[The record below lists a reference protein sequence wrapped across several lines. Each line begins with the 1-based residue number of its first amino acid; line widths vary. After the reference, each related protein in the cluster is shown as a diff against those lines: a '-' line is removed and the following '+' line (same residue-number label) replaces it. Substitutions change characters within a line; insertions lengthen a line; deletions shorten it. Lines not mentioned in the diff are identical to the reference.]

1 MAQISTRNDINVL
14 SIKQFLGLNENPDG
28 DTKIKDG
35 ELSEMR
41 NFRITQDKHL
51 QIRGG
56 TKTMIALRAA
66 WDALAEKPAG
76 VEEPRFCGAWYGNVG
91 GTKYLV
97 AAYGGVLWNV
107 DMETWS
113 AVELGRCVEDDT
125 HFFGFADKLY
135 MLNGHEYLSW
145 NGAGSFGAVEGYA
158 PIVYTATNP
167 EGKGTLLE
175 NVNRLNGLRRAQ
187 YSPDG
192 TAKDFVLAEL
202 NVDEVLSVEGTD
214 ISWTFAD
221 NKVTFST
228 APTQGT
234 NTITIKYRKGNG
246 ARAEVEAMRFS
257 ELYNGTTDSRVFL
270 YGDGSN
276 KIIYSG
282 LDDQGV
288 ASAEYFPD
296 LYEALIGEANTPVT
310 SLVRHYS
317 KLLAFKTDSAYSIQY
332 GTITLDSGMT
342 TAAFYVLPVNRLLG
356 NEAMGQVKLLEN
368 SPLTLDGKSIYQWVA
383 TSTSGNITNS
393 ETNAKRVSDRVMN
406 TLREFTLKDT
416 KTFNRKNQHEYWF
429 LYGGKALILN
439 YANNTWYVYDNIPFV
454 QMLEVENEVYGFAA
468 DGRVMHFSREYRNDD
483 GADID
488 AYAATGA
495 MDFGR
500 DWQLKYSPQIY
511 VALQPESNA
520 RILVTVESD
529 RRSDYPEKVVASSL
543 ATFNHVDFAHFSFA
557 TNRKP
562 KVQRVKMKVKK
573 ATFYKLIYKSISAS
587 ATATVLQTDIQLR
600 YAGNVK

>member
-35 ELSEMR
+35 ELAEMR
-41 NFRITQDKHL
+41 NFRVTQDKHL

-56 TKTMIALRAA
+56 TKTMIAIRSA
-66 WDALAEKPAG
+66 WDSMASKPAG

-97 AAYGGVLWNV
+97 VAFGGVLWRI
-107 DMETWS
+107 DMETWY
-113 AVELGRCVEDDT
+113 AAEIGRCAQDDT
-125 HFFGFADKLY
+125 HFFGFSNKLY
-135 MLNGHEYLSW
+135 MLNGHEYMVW
-145 NGAGSFGAVEGYA
+145 DGEGAFETVVGYA
-158 PIVYTATNP
+158 PIVYTACTP
-167 EGKGTLLE
+167 EGQGTLLE
-175 NVNRLNGLRRAQ
+175 NVNRLNGLRRVQ

-192 TAKDFVLAEL
+192 TAKDFVIPGPGA
-202 NVDEVLSVEGTD
+202 DEVIEVEGATG
-214 ISWTFAD
+214 WTFAN
-221 NKVTFST
+221 NKVTFNA
-228 APTQGT
+228 APAKGT
-234 NTITIKYRKGNG
+234 NTITVTYRKGNG
-246 ARAEVEAMRFS
+246 ARAEVESMRFS

-282 LDDQGV
+282 LDEHGI

-317 KLLAFKTDSAYSIQY
+317 RLLAFKTDSAYSIQY
-332 GTITLDSGMT
+332 GSITLDSGLT

-356 NEAMGQVKLLEN
+356 NEAMGQAKLLEN

-393 ETNAKRVSDRVMN
+393 ETNAKRVSDRVMS
-406 TLREFTLKDT
+406 TLQEFDLKET

-439 YANNTWYVYDNIPFV
+439 YANNAWYVYDNIHFV
-454 QMLEVENEVYGFAA
+454 HMLEIENEVYGFTAE
-468 DGRVMHFSREYRNDD
+468 GGVMHFSREYRNDD
-483 GADID
+483 GAEID

-511 VALQPESNA
+511 VAVQPESNA

-543 ATFNHVDFAHFSFA
+543 ATFNHVDFSHFSFA

-573 ATFYKLIYKSISAS
+573 ATFYKLIYKSKSAS

>member
-14 SIKQFLGLNENPDG
+14 SIKEFLGLNENPDG
-28 DTKIKDG
+28 DTKIKNG

-51 QIRGG
+51 QIRPG
-56 TKTMIALRAA
+56 TKTMLALNAA
-66 WDALAEKPAG
+66 WIGLTEKPAG

-97 AAYGGVLWNV
+97 AAYGGAVWSV

-113 AVELGRCVEDDT
+113 ATEIGRCVEDDT
-125 HFFGFADKLY
+125 HFFGFANKLY
-135 MLNGHEYLSW
+135 LLNGHEYMSW
-145 NGAGSFGAVEGYA
+145 NGAGSFEVVEGYT
-158 PIVYTATNP
+158 PIVYTATTP
-167 EGKGTLLE
+167 EGQGTLLE

-192 TAKDFVLAEL
+192 EATDFVLAEA
-202 NVDEVLSVEGTD
+202 NVDEVLEVTGTG
-214 ISWTFAD
+214 ISWTFAN
-221 NKVTFST
+221 NKITFTS
-228 APTQGT
+228 APSKGT
-234 NTITIKYRKGNG
+234 NTITIKYRKGSGSRN
-246 ARAEVEAMRFS
+246 EVTAMRYS
-257 ELYNGTTDSRVFL
+257 ELYNGDTDSRVFL

-276 KIIYSG
+276 KILYSG
-282 LDDQGV
+282 IDDTGN

-310 SLVRHYS
+310 ALVRHYS
-317 KLLAFKTDSAYSIQY
+317 RLLAYKSDSTYSVQY
-332 GTITLDSGMT
+332 GTITLESGMN

-356 NEAMGQVKLLEN
+356 NEAMGQARLLEN

-393 ETNAKRVSDRVMN
+393 ETNARRASDRVMS
-406 TLREFTLKDT
+406 TLSAFDLKKT

-429 LYGGKALILN
+429 MYGGTALILN
-439 YANNTWYVYDNIPFV
+439 YANDTWYVYTNVPFV
-454 QMLEVENEVYGFAA
+454 QMLEIENEVYGFTAA
-468 DGRVMHFSREYRNDD
+468 GGIVHVSREYRNDD
-483 GADID
+483 GVDID

-500 DWQLKYSPQIY
+500 DWQLKYSPLIH
-511 VALQPESNA
+511 VALQPEANA
-520 RILVTVESD
+520 RVFVTVESD

-543 ATFNHVDFAHFSFA
+543 ATFSHVDFAHFSFN

-573 ATFYKLIYKSISAS
+573 ATFYKLIYKSKSAS

>member
-1 MAQISTRNDINVL
+1 MAQISTKSDINVL

-35 ELSEMR
+35 ELAEMR

-56 TKTMIALRAA
+56 TKTMIALRSA
-66 WDALAEKPAG
+66 WDALTEKPAG

-97 AAYGGVLWNV
+97 VAYGGVVWSV
-107 DMETWS
+107 DMAAWS
-113 AVELGRCVEDDT
+113 AAEIGRCTQDDT
-125 HFFGFADKLY
+125 HFFGFANKLY
-135 MLNGHEYLSW
+135 MLNGHEYLAWDGTAEFSR
-145 NGAGSFGAVEGYA
+145 VTGYA
-158 PIVYTATNP
+158 PIVYTACTP

-175 NVNRLNGLRRAQ
+175 NVNRLNGLRRIQ

-192 TAKDFVLAEL
+192 EAKDFVIPEAGA
-202 NVDEVLSVEGTD
+202 DEVLEVVGATG
-214 ISWTFAD
+214 WTFAN
-221 NKVTFST
+221 NKVTFNA
-228 APTQGT
+228 APAKGT
-234 NTITIKYRKGNG
+234 NTITVTYRKGNG
-246 ARAEVEAMRFS
+246 ARAEVESMRYS

-282 LDDQGV
+282 LDDQGI

-317 KLLAFKTDSAYSIQY
+317 RLLAFKTDSAYSIQY
-332 GTITLDSGMT
+332 GSITLDSGLA

-356 NEAMGQVKLLEN
+356 NEAMGQAKLLEN

-393 ETNAKRVSDRVMN
+393 ETNAKRVSDRVMSP
-406 TLREFTLKDT
+406 LQEFDLKET

-429 LYGGKALILN
+429 LYGGTALILN
-439 YANNTWYVYDNIPFV
+439 YAADAWYRYTNMDFADMTEIGGE
-454 QMLEVENEVYGFAA
+454 LYGFRS
-468 DGRVMHFSREYRNDD
+468 DGGIVHVSRSYRNDD
-483 GADID
+483 GEDID
-488 AYAATGA
+488 AYAATGS
-495 MDFGR
+495 MDFDK
-500 DWQLKYSPQIY
+500 DWLLKYSPMIF
-511 VALQPESNA
+511 
-520 RILVTVESD
+520 
-529 RRSDYPEKVVASSL
+529 VASVFSGDFQIDTGSL
-543 ATFNHVDFAHFSFA
+543 QQYVEDN
-557 TNRKP
+557 
-562 KVQRVKMKVKK
+562 
-573 ATFYKLIYKSISAS
+573 LSAS
-587 ATATVLQTDIQLR
+587 DIVLQAQYR
-600 YAGNVK
+600 SQSP

>member
-1 MAQISTRNDINVL
+1 MAQITNKNDINVL

-35 ELSEMR
+35 ELAEMR

-56 TKTMIALRAA
+56 TKTMLALQDA
-66 WDALAEKPAG
+66 WDGLADKPA
-76 VEEPRFCGAWYGNVG
+76 VEPRFCGAWYGNVG
-91 GTKYLV
+91 GTKYLL
-97 AAYGGVLWNV
+97 AAYGGIVWSV
-107 DMETWS
+107 DMTAWS
-113 AVELGRCVEDDT
+113 AVEVGRCTQDDT
-125 HFFGFADKLY
+125 HFFGFANKVY
-135 MLNGHEYLSW
+135 MLNGHEYMAW
-145 NGAGSFGAVEGYA
+145 DGTGKFEAVVGYA
-158 PIVYTATNP
+158 PIVYTATTP

-192 TAKDFVLAEL
+192 TATAFVLAEQ
-202 NVDEVLSVEGTD
+202 NVDEVLYVEGATATW
-214 ISWTFAD
+214 SFAD
-221 NKVTFST
+221 NKITFAS
-228 APTQGT
+228 APPKGT
-234 NTITIKYRKGNG
+234 NTIMVTYRKGNG
-246 ARAEVEAMRFS
+246 VRAEVESMRYS

-270 YGDGSN
+270 YGDGGN
-276 KIIYSG
+276 KILYSG
-282 LDDQGV
+282 LDEHGV

-310 SLVRHYS
+310 SLVRHHS
-317 KLLAFKTDSAYSIQY
+317 RLLAFKTDSAYSLQY
-332 GTITLDSGMT
+332 GSITLDSGLT
-342 TAAFYVLPVNRLLG
+342 TAAFYVLPVNKLLG

-383 TSTSGNITNS
+383 TSTSGNITNN
-393 ETNAKRVSDRVMN
+393 ETNAKRVSDRVIS
-406 TLREFTLKDT
+406 TLEEFSLKDT

-439 YANNTWYVYDNIPFV
+439 YANNTWYVYDNIHFV
-454 QMLEVENEVYGFAA
+454 QMLEIENEVYGFTA
-468 DGRVMHFSREYRNDD
+468 DGGVVHFSREYRNDD

-511 VALQPESNA
+511 VAVQPESNA

-543 ATFNHVDFAHFSFA
+543 ATFEHIDFNHFSFA

-573 ATFYKLIYKSISAS
+573 ATFYKLIYKSKSAS